1 MLKPIENAARERKT
15 LGGLWR
21 FAVDPQGRGRD
32 QRWWLAPLGESGAH
46 VRDIAVPASYNDL
59 FPDAAIRDHVGD
71 VWYQTEIRASAA
83 WLEQRVVLR
92 FDAATHRATV
102 WLDDV
107 QVMRHEGGYT
117 PFETDVTHL
126 LTAGKAHRLTVCV
139 NNELHWHTIP
149 PGLVVTLADG
159 RKRQQVFHDFF
170 NYAGLHRPVWLYC
183 TPKIYIA
190 DVTVVTNWTIDK
202 GKDTG
207 TGTAD
212 FKIEINGDT
221 SANMATR
228 VSLRDAQGREV
239 GSSGKR
245 SGRIEVPHATPW
257 QPGKAYLYTLEVEH
271 GKDRYSLAVGLRS
284 VEVRD
289 AQFLINGEPFY
300 FTGFGKHEDSA
311 VRGKAHDD
319 ALMVHDFALLD
330 WIGANSFRTS
340 HYPYAE
346 EVLDFADAQGI
357 VVINETAAVGMNME
371 IARKLAGAND
381 LPDELY
387 SEDAISSRTQ
397 ATHLQAIRELVAR
410 DKNHACVVM
419 WSIGNEP
426 DLRPKGSYEYFAPLL
441 AATKQFDPSR
451 PVTLVNVMMVGPEQD
466 TVAHLQDVIC
476 LNRYWGWYVEGG
488 DLAAAEQGLE
498 ADLNA
503 WAAKYSGKP
512 IIITEYGAD
521 TLPGLHSI
529 APLMWSESYQSELLA
544 MHGRVFDRIP
554 AVVGE
559 QVWNFADFAT
569 SQGIMRVGGNKKGV
583 FTRDRQPKAAAHV
596 LRQRWLALAAH
607 EAKPNAAVVAFATTP
622 EPSAATKTPLR
633 HAVESVTES
642 TLAK

>member
-1 MLKPIENAARERKT
+1 MLKPIENASRERKA

-21 FAVDPQGRGRD
+21 FAVDAEGSGRD
-32 QRWWLAPLGESGAH
+32 QRWWRAPLAESGAP

-83 WLEQRVVLR
+83 WVAQRVVLR

-107 QVMRHEGGYT
+107 EVMHHDGGYT
-117 PFETDVTHL
+117 PFEADVTHL
-126 LTAGKAHRLTVCV
+126 LQAGKTHRLTVCV

-149 PGLVVTLADG
+149 PGRVVTGADG

-183 TPKIYIA
+183 TPKTYIA
-190 DVTVVTNWTIDK
+190 DVTVVTNWAK
-202 GKDTG
+202 NTG
-207 TGTAD
+207 TGTID
-212 FKIEINGDT
+212 FKVEINGAT
-221 SANMATR
+221 SAKNPTR
-228 VSLRDAQGREV
+228 VTLRDGQGREV
-239 GSSGKR
+239 GSSNSQ
-245 SGRIEVPHATPW
+245 SGRITLPNATPW

-271 GKDRYSLAVGLRS
+271 GSDRYSLAVGLRS
-284 VEVRD
+284 IEVRD
-289 AQFLINGEPFY
+289 AQFLINGDPFY

-319 ALMVHDFALLD
+319 ALMVHDFALMD

-371 IARKLAGAND
+371 IARKLAGSND

-387 SEDAISSRTQ
+387 SDDAISSRTQ
-397 ATHLQAIRELVAR
+397 ATHLHAIRELVAR
-410 DKNHACVVM
+410 DKNHACLVM

-426 DLRPKGSYEYFAPLL
+426 DLRPRGSYDYFAPLL
-441 AATKQFDPSR
+441 AATKQLDPSR

-488 DLAAAEQGLE
+488 DLAAAERGLE
-498 ADLNA
+498 ADLKA
-503 WAAKYSGKP
+503 WATKHPGKP
-512 IIITEYGAD
+512 IIVTEYGAD

-529 APLMWSESYQSELLA
+529 APMMWSESYQSELLA
-544 MHGRVFDRIP
+544 MHGRVFDRVP

-596 LRQRWLALAAH
+596 LRQRWLALATASD
-607 EAKPNAAVVAFATTP
+607 N
-622 EPSAATKTPLR
+622 
-633 HAVESVTES
+633 
-642 TLAK
+642 

>member
-1 MLKPIENAARERKT
+1 MLKPIENAARERKA
-15 LGGLWR
+15 LSGLWR
-21 FAVDPQGRGRD
+21 FAVDVDGCGRK
-32 QRWWLAPLGESGAH
+32 QCWWHASLVESGAVSGTK

-59 FPDAAIRDHVGD
+59 FPEAAIRDHVGD
-71 VWYQTEIRASAA
+71 VWYQTEVRASAA
-83 WLEQRVVLR
+83 WLDQRVVLR

-107 QVMRHEGGYT
+107 EVMRHEGGYT
-117 PFETDVTHL
+117 PFEADVTHL
-126 LTAGKAHRLTVCV
+126 LQSGKSHRLTVCV

-149 PGLVVTLADG
+149 PGRVITLADG

-183 TPKIYIA
+183 TPKTYIE
-190 DVTVVTNWTIDK
+190 DVTVVTNWAKDK
-202 GKDTG
+202 GTDTG
-207 TGTAD
+207 TGTVD

-221 SANMATR
+221 SANKATR
-228 VSLRDAQGREV
+228 VSLRDALGQEV
-239 GSSGKR
+239 GSADSL
-245 SGRIEVPHATPW
+245 SGRITVPHATPW

-271 GKDRYSLAVGLRS
+271 GDDRYRLAVGLRS
-284 VEVRD
+284 IEVRE
-289 AQFLINGEPFY
+289 AQFLINGTPFY

-330 WIGANSFRTS
+330 WVGANSFRTA

-371 IARKLAGAND
+371 VARILAGSKD
-381 LPDELY
+381 LPEELY

-426 DLRPKGSYEYFAPLL
+426 DLRPQGSGEYFAPLL
-441 AATKQFDPSR
+441 AATKQLDPSR

-488 DLAAAEQGLE
+488 DLTSAEQGLE
-498 ADLNA
+498 ADLKA
-503 WAAKYSGKP
+503 WAAKHPGKP
-512 IIITEYGAD
+512 IVITEYGAD
-521 TLPGLHSI
+521 TMPGLHSI

-559 QVWNFADFAT
+559 HVWNFADFAT

-583 FTRDRQPKAAAHV
+583 FTRERQPKAAAHV
-596 LRQRWLALAAH
+596 LRQRWLALAA
-607 EAKPNAAVVAFATTP
+607 AKAP
-622 EPSAATKTPLR
+622 
-633 HAVESVTES
+633 
-642 TLAK
+642 

>member
-1 MLKPIENAARERKT
+1 MLKPIENSVRERKS

-21 FAVDPQGRGRD
+21 FAVDAEGRGRD
-32 QRWWLAPLGESGAH
+32 EGWWQAPLADSGAESGFR

-59 FPDAAIRDHVGD
+59 YPDAAIRDHVGD
-71 VWYQTEIRASAA
+71 VWYQTEVRASAA
-83 WLEQRVVLR
+83 WLDHRVVLR

-107 QVMRHEGGYT
+107 EVMRHEGGYT
-117 PFETDVTHL
+117 PFEADVTHL
-126 LTAGKAHRLTVCV
+126 LQACKSHRLTVCV

-149 PGLVVTLADG
+149 PGRVVTLADG

-183 TPKIYIA
+183 TPKAYIA
-190 DVTVVTNWTIDK
+190 DVTVVTNWA
-202 GKDTG
+202 KDTG
-207 TGTAD
+207 TGTVD
-212 FKIEINGDT
+212 FKIEVKGATPGNLT
-221 SANMATR
+221 TR
-228 VSLRDAQGREV
+228 VSLRDARGREV
-239 GSSGKR
+239 GSSDSR
-245 SGRIEVPHATPW
+245 SGRITVPHATPW
-257 QPGKAYLYTLEVEH
+257 QPGKAYLYTLDVEH
-271 GKDRYSLAVGLRS
+271 GNDRYSVAVGLRS
-284 VEVRD
+284 IEVRN
-289 AQFLINGEPFY
+289 AQFLINGDPFY

-311 VRGKAHDD
+311 VRGKAYDD

-330 WIGANSFRTS
+330 WVGANSFRTS

-387 SEDAISSRTQ
+387 SDDAISSRTQ

-426 DLRPKGSYEYFAPLL
+426 DLRPKGSGEYFAPLL
-441 AATKQFDPSR
+441 AATKQLDPSR

-488 DLAAAEQGLE
+488 DLLAAEQGLE
-498 ADLNA
+498 ADLKA
-503 WAAKYSGKP
+503 WAAKHPGKP
-512 IIITEYGAD
+512 IVITEYGAD
-521 TLPGLHSI
+521 TMPGLHSI
-529 APLMWSESYQSELLA
+529 APLMWSEGYQSELLA

-583 FTRDRQPKAAAHV
+583 FTRERQPKAAAHV
-596 LRQRWLALAAH
+596 LRQRWLALRA
-607 EAKPNAAVVAFATTP
+607 EKAKPQAAAGAPSTTP
-622 EPSAATKTPLR
+622 AAAASTPPLR
-633 HAVESVTES
+633 RAAESAS
-642 TLAK
+642 AN

>member
-1 MLKPIENAARERKT
+1 MLKPIENNVRERKN
-15 LGGLWR
+15 LAGLWR
-21 FAVDPQGRGRD
+21 FCADTEGLGHDRA
-32 QRWWLAPLGESGAH
+32 WWQSSLAQSGAL

-71 VWYQTEIRASAA
+71 VWYQTELRASSA
-83 WLEQRVVLR
+83 WLDQRVVLR

-107 QVMRHEGGYT
+107 EVMHHEGGYT
-117 PFETDVTHL
+117 PFEADVTHL
-126 LTAGKAHRLTVCV
+126 LQAGKSHRLTVCV

-149 PGLVVTLADG
+149 PGRVVTLPDG
-159 RKRQQVFHDFF
+159 RKRQQAFHDFF

-183 TPKIYIA
+183 TPKAYIA
-190 DVTVVTNWTIDK
+190 DVTVVTNWA
-202 GKDTG
+202 KDTG
-207 TGTAD
+207 TGTVD
-212 FKIEINGDT
+212 FKIEIAGNPPASNT
-221 SANMATR
+221 VR
-228 VSLRDAQGREV
+228 VSLRDTQGREV
-239 GSSGKR
+239 GSSDSL
-245 SGRIEVPHATPW
+245 SGRITLEHATPW
-257 QPGKAYLYTLEVEH
+257 QPGQAYLYTFEVKY
-271 GKDRYSLAVGLRS
+271 GSDCYSLAVGLRS

-289 AQFLINGEPFY
+289 AQFLINGDPFY

-319 ALMVHDFALLD
+319 ALMVHDFALLA

-346 EVLDFADAQGI
+346 DMLDYADAQGI

-371 IARKLAGAND
+371 IARKLAGTNE

-387 SEDAISSRTQ
+387 CEDAISSRTQ

-426 DLRPKGSYEYFAPLL
+426 DLRPKGSGEYFAPLMT
-441 AATKQFDPSR
+441 ATKKFDPSR

-488 DLAAAEQGLE
+488 DLLAAERGLE
-498 ADLNA
+498 ADLKA
-503 WAAKYSGKP
+503 WAAKYPDKP
-512 IIITEYGAD
+512 IVITEYGAD
-521 TLPGLHSI
+521 TMPGLHSI
-529 APLMWSESYQSELLA
+529 APMMWSESYQSELLA

-559 QVWNFADFAT
+559 HVWNFADFAT

-596 LRQRWLALAAH
+596 LRQRWQALAG
-607 EAKPNAAVVAFATTP
+607 
-622 EPSAATKTPLR
+622 
-633 HAVESVTES
+633 
-642 TLAK
+642 

>member
-1 MLKPIENAARERKT
+1 MLKPIENAARERKA

-21 FAVDPQGRGRD
+21 FAVDADGCGRE
-32 QRWWLAPLGESGAH
+32 QRWWRAPLAESGAR

-71 VWYQTEIRASAA
+71 VWYQTEVRASAA
-83 WLEQRVVLR
+83 WLKQRVVLR

-107 QVMRHEGGYT
+107 EVMRHEGGYT
-117 PFETDVTHL
+117 PFEADVTHL
-126 LTAGKAHRLTVCV
+126 LQSGKNHRLTVCV

-149 PGLVVTLADG
+149 PGRVVTLADG

-170 NYAGLHRPVWLYC
+170 NYAGLHRPVWLYN
-183 TPKIYIA
+183 TPKTYIA
-190 DVTVVTNWTIDK
+190 DVTVVTNWAK
-202 GKDTG
+202 NTG
-207 TGTAD
+207 TGTVE
-212 FKIEINGDT
+212 FKIEISGDT
-221 SANMATR
+221 SAKLATR
-228 VSLRDAQGREV
+228 VTLRDAQGREV
-239 GSSGKR
+239 GCCDSQR
-245 SGRIEVPHATPW
+245 GRITVPHATPW
-257 QPGKAYLYTLEVEH
+257 QPGQAYLYTLEVEH
-271 GKDRYSLAVGLRS
+271 GNDRYSLAVGLRS

-289 AQFLINGEPFY
+289 AQFLINGDPFY

-330 WIGANSFRTS
+330 WVGANSFRTS

-346 EVLDFADAQGI
+346 EVLDYADAQGI

-387 SEDAISSRTQ
+387 GDDAISSRTQ
-397 ATHLQAIRELVAR
+397 ATHLQAIHELVAR

-426 DLRPKGSYEYFAPLL
+426 DLRPKGSGEYFAPLL
-441 AATKQFDPSR
+441 AATKQLDPSR

-488 DLAAAEQGLE
+488 DLLAAEQGLE
-498 ADLNA
+498 ADLKA
-503 WAAKYSGKP
+503 WAAKHPGKP
-512 IIITEYGAD
+512 IVITEYGAD

-529 APLMWSESYQSELLA
+529 APLMWSEGYQSELLA

-583 FTRDRQPKAAAHV
+583 FTRERQPKAAAHV
-596 LRQRWLALAAH
+596 LRQRWLALAT
-607 EAKPNAAVVAFATTP
+607 AKTKPQVTAVAPVTTP
-622 EPSAATKTPLR
+622 VPTATSKSPLR
-633 HAVESVTES
+633 RAAESAS
-642 TLAK
+642 AK